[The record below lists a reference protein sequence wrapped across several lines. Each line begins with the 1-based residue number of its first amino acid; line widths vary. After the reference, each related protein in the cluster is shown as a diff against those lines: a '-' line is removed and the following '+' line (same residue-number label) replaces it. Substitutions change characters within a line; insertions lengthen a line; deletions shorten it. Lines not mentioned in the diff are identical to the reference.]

1 MPAPAE
7 LQLQKSAEDTLTVA
21 LTGSW
26 KLGEALPSA
35 DEIQQKLDGK
45 PAIKKIVFDT
55 RQLTDWDT
63 GLLIFLVDLR
73 EFCTQQKIPIDDS
86 GLPQGA
92 RKLLALAAA
101 VPEKKDARKAAGKV
115 SFFTHVGSETV
126 DFFRSSGEMLPL
138 LAIR

>member
-55 RQLTDWDT
+55 RQLTDWDS
-63 GLLIFLVDLR
+63 GLLIFLVR
-73 EFCTQQKIPIDDS
+73 F
-86 GLPQGA
+86 A
-92 RKLLALAAA
+92 RILYAA
-101 VPEKKDARKAAGKV
+101 KDPYRRQRPAAGGAK
-115 SFFTHVGSETV
+115 T
-126 DFFRSSGEMLPL
+126 SGTGRGGAGEKRCP
-138 LAIR
+138 